1 VFSFGFDC
9 RRASV
14 AHVGEAWHVQVTPV
28 PGQWHVVTS
37 KQTLEYVDMA
47 CFDVANTLERWRR
60 TEGTE
65 DSSVYREAAIF
76 VLERGV

>member
-1 VFSFGFDC
+1 
-9 RRASV
+9 
-14 AHVGEAWHVQVTPV
+14 
-28 PGQWHVVTS
+28 
-37 KQTLEYVDMA
+37 MA